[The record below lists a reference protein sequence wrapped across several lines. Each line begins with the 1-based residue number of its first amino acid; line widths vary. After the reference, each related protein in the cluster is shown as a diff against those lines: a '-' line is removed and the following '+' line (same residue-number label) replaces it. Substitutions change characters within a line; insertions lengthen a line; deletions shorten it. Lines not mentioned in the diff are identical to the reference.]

1 MASFSSMWAGMGSLY
16 LAYILIESTAFWQ
29 RAQPEMAVPLG
40 KRWAEKQNGRGDLR
54 RAARFVFL

>member
-1 MASFSSMWAGMGSLY
+1 MWPGMGSLY